1 MSPAAEYT
9 RAQMI
14 LRGDIED
21 CKACKALEVAKGSA
35 ECKRESLDNK
45 ATIHKLDEHE
55 ASEIRAVKAC

>member
-1 MSPAAEYT
+1 
-9 RAQMI
+9 MI

-45 ATIHKLDEHE
+45 ATIQKLDEHE